1 MLNMYIDS
9 NLDINIQANDA
20 QRKIR
25 GVVKWRIPLK
35 DIKDLKATSL
45 DIGFYFGADRIEE
58 LYHEIQEYKKR
69 GYTADQVEGFDV
81 KTMK

>member
-1 MLNMYIDS
+1 MYTDS
-9 NLDINIQANDA
+9 NLDINIQANDDLL
-20 QRKIR
+20 KIR

-35 DIKDLKATSL
+35 DIKDLKATAL

-58 LYHEIQEYKKR
+58 LYQEIQEYKKR
-69 GYTADQVEGFDV
+69 GYTADLEEGFDI